1 MKAQSMKPVIA
12 SLAVLLAASPAWSHA
27 LLKAATPAVGST
39 VASPP
44 AAVAITFSEGVEP
57 SFSAIAVTD
66 AAGARVDSGAV
77 HLGPGGNTELLADLK
92 PLKPGSYAVAW
103 HATSVDTHKTEGQY
117 TFTVAP

>member
-1 MKAQSMKPVIA
+1 MNPMTVA
-12 SLAVLLAASPAWSHA
+12 LAVLLAASPAWPHA

-39 VASPP
+39 VATPP
-44 AAVAITFSEGVEP
+44 AAIAIQFSEGVEP

-66 AAGARVDSGAV
+66 AAGARVDTGAV
-77 HLGPGGNTELLADLK
+77 HLAPGGNTQLQADLK

-103 HATSVDTHKTEGQY
+103 HVTSVDTHKTEGRY